1 MEPREVKIIFLL
13 QVGRTKKLKAINK
26 VGEGNGNPLQHS
38 CLENP
43 VDGGAWQITVQGVA
57 KSQTRLSHY
66 TTTIDKVSHVHIIRT
81 CEGVM
86 FQ

>member
-13 QVGRTKKLKAINK
+13 QVGRAKKLKAINK

-38 CLENP
+38 CPENP
-43 VDGGAWQITVQGVA
+43 VDRGDWKITVQGVA

-66 TTTIDKVSHVHIIRT
+66 TTTIDKALHAHIIRA